1 MQVAERKSLYRFI
14 GVYIVSTMLL
24 VIVAVSFYYHHEMSN
39 IENRQKDTMD
49 GWSKEFVNELKSA
62 HQNAGDEVEYPTNK
76 RFESAI
82 YDNKRKLIYA
92 TFKAPKLL
100 KNDEMFW
107 VSGDKSYFITKVSPH
122 FLGTT
127 FLMIKS
133 NIDMAPIDKLQKQII
148 YFFIASFLIIIL
160 ASYLLGRLFMRPLR
174 DAYSVLDDFIKDTTH
189 ELNTPIHT
197 ILSNIEL
204 IEDTPKSK
212 EIQTSFDRIEIASK
226 TLNGIYKDLVFL
238 KLQQD
243 MVVTSKYIDIG
254 KNIYERIEYFKL
266 SIKSKRLNLTTNIAN
281 DVKCKIDKHH
291 FARMFDNLLSNA
303 IKYNNLD
310 GNITIICTDDMLL
323 IENDG
328 IGISEK
334 NLKYAMDRFKRFD
347 KSVGGFGI
355 GLSVVSKIVKMYG
368 FDISISSVINK
379 TTKVE
384 IKW

>member
-14 GVYIVSTMLL
+14 AVYIVSTILL
-24 VIVAVSFYYHHEMSN
+24 VVVAVSFYYHHEMGN
-39 IENRQKDTMD
+39 IENRQKDMMD
-49 GWSKEFVNELKSA
+49 GWSKEFVDELKSA

-82 YDNKRKLIYA
+82 YDNKKSLIYA
-92 TFKAPKLL
+92 TFKAPKLP
-100 KNDEMFW
+100 KNDEIFW
-107 VSGDKSYFITKVSPH
+107 ASGDKSYFVTKVSPH

-133 NIDMAPIDKLQKQII
+133 NIDMAPIYKLQKQII

-204 IEDTPKSK
+204 IEDIPKSK

-243 MVVTSKYIDIG
+243 MVVTSKYINIG
-254 KNIYERIEYFKL
+254 ENIYERIEYFKL
-266 SIKSKRLNLTTNIAN
+266 SIKSKRLNLRANISN
-281 DVKCKIDKHH
+281 DVKCKIDKYH

-310 GNITIICTDDMLL
+310 GNITIICTDGLLL

-328 IGISEK
+328 IGISDK
-334 NLKYAMDRFKRFD
+334 NIKYVMDRFKRFD

-355 GLSVVSKIVKMYG
+355 GLSVVSKIVKIYG
-368 FDISISSVINK
+368 LDISISSAINK